1 MLNLG
6 FLDVIIAMVVV
17 LIVLSL
23 VVQSLQQLVK
33 KVLKLKSRVI
43 LGSLEDLLGRV
54 ILAETGAAP
63 PADGAATKVQATP
76 PVNAGKAAVAKIV
89 GELKL
94 LGRRSLF
101 NRPMLDSVAKSDVVK
116 VLTRLGATEIDFPSI
131 RTALASAV
139 DALKAA
145 QTEFLQGSASA
156 RLAALEQA
164 LTPLVND
171 LVALGEGTGV
181 QPATILNDL
190 LSMRRIR
197 LQDAFKLL
205 GKVQDQVKQDL
216 AAAQAAGTDKARI
229 DGLTTVDKAL
239 REGAGALKSLGDEIE
254 KAVAPLAARLAGVE
268 LWYDTVMQGFEERYT
283 RHMKTAAVI
292 IAAVTVI
299 GLNANFFVMY
309 RRIAGDPTLQKNLA
323 NLGET
328 KLEERKKQQQ
338 PPQAQP
344 TPATTPAPA
353 PAPTPTPTPTPPPA
367 QDTSVQDVIQAG
379 QAAGQ
384 QLQAWERLGFSPLS
398 LSDVERFW
406 SNEDKKSAGEWV
418 GEGVN
423 TLLGWLITVLLLSA
437 GAPFWEDVLE
447 SLFGLKSLV
456 RQKTGTKNVEED
468 TGGQPKP

>member
-6 FLDVIIAMVVV
+6 FLDVVIAMVVV
-17 LIVLSL
+17 LIILSL
-23 VVQSLQQLVK
+23 AVQSLQQLVK

-54 ILAETGAAP
+54 VLAKAGTAGAAAP
-63 PADGAATKVQATP
+63 PATL
-76 PVNAGKAAVAKIV
+76 PVNAKAAVAQIV

-101 NRPMLDSVAKSDVVK
+101 NRPMLDSVAKGDVVK
-116 VLTRLGATEIDFPSI
+116 VLTRLGATGIDFSSI
-131 RTALASAV
+131 QKALADLSNV
-139 DALKAA
+139 LVAA
-145 QTEFLQGSASA
+145 QTEFLQGSVSA
-156 RLAALEQA
+156 KLAALLQA
-164 LTPLVND
+164 LTPLLND
-171 LVALGEGTGV
+171 LKSLGDGTGV
-181 QPATILNDL
+181 QPATILTDL
-190 LSMRRIR
+190 LNMRRIH

-205 GKVQDQVKQDL
+205 GEVQDQVKQDL

-229 DGLTTVDKAL
+229 DGLAIVDKAL
-239 REGAGALKSLGDEIE
+239 RDGAAGLKRLGDEIE
-254 KAVAPLAARLAGVE
+254 KAVAPITARLAGVE

-292 IAAVTVI
+292 IAALTVI
-299 GLNANFFVMY
+299 ALNANFFVVY

-338 PPQAQP
+338 PLQAQP
-344 TPATTPAPA
+344 TPATTPAA
-353 PAPTPTPTPTPPPA
+353 AATPSPE
-367 QDTSVQDVIQAG
+367 QGTSMQDVKQAG

-384 QLQAWERLGFSPLS
+384 QLQVYERLGFSPLKWD
-398 LSDVERFW
+398 DVERFW
-406 SNEDKKSAGEWV
+406 WNEDKKSSGAWV
-418 GEGVN
+418 AEGLN
-423 TLLGWLITVLLLSA
+423 TLVGWLITVLLLSA
-437 GAPFWEDVLE
+437 GAPFWEDVVE

>member
-23 VVQSLQQLVK
+23 AVQSLQQLVK

-43 LGSLEDLLGRV
+43 LGSLEDLLGSV
-54 ILAETGAAP
+54 VLAKAGPAGAGAAAPAAP
-63 PADGAATKVQATP
+63 PATSPA
-76 PVNAGKAAVAKIV
+76 NAQAAVAQIV

-101 NRPMLDSVAKSDVVK
+101 NRPMLDSVAKGDVVK
-116 VLTRLGATEIDFPSI
+116 VLTRLGATGIDFSSI
-131 RTALASAV
+131 QKALTGVS
-139 DALKAA
+139 DALLAA

-156 RLAALEQA
+156 KLAALLQA
-164 LTPLVND
+164 LTPLLND
-171 LVALGEGTGV
+171 LKALGDGTGV

-190 LSMRRIR
+190 LNMRRIR

-205 GKVQDQVKQDL
+205 GEVQDQVKQDL

-229 DGLTTVDKAL
+229 DGLTIVDKAL
-239 REGAGALKSLGDEIE
+239 REGAGGLKSLGDEIE
-254 KAVAPLAARLAGVE
+254 KAVAPLTARLAGVE
-268 LWYDTVMQGFEERYT
+268 LWYDTVMQGFEERYA
-283 RHMKTAAVI
+283 RHMKTTAVI

-299 GLNANFFVMY
+299 ALNANFFVVY

-323 NLGET
+323 KAGET
-328 KLEERKKQQQ
+328 TLAERRKQQQ

-344 TPATTPAPA
+344 TPATTPE
-353 PAPTPTPTPTPPPA
+353 
-367 QDTSVQDVIQAG
+367 QGTSMQDVTQSA

-384 QLQAWERLGFSPLS
+384 QLQAYERLGFSPLS
-398 LSDVERFW
+398 LDDVERFW
-406 SNEDKKSAGEWV
+406 SNADNKSPGAWAA
-418 GEGVN
+418 EGLN
-423 TLLGWLITVLLLSA
+423 TLIGWLITVLLLSA